1 MTTLTYYVIR
11 HKATG
16 ELMPLMMRG
25 RGYSHWNPSTQNKV
39 YAIEDTPR
47 LLKSEKQA
55 HKVISGWFHCPNAY
69 DQDGDLMLG
78 KMDGRRKE
86 DLEVVPITIRMN

>member
-1 MTTLTYYVIR
+1 
-11 HKATG
+11 
-16 ELMPLMMRG
+16 
-25 RGYSHWNPSTQNKV
+25 
-39 YAIEDTPR
+39 
-47 LLKSEKQA
+47 LKSEKQA
-55 HKVISGWFHCPNAY
+55 HKVISGWFHCPNSRN